1 MSIGWTPNIGWML
14 LFADVV
20 ELRQRCHIL
29 WAFVDNGWHKAL
41 HIQRCMHCNGFACK
55 WQWMASNL
63 ERSRSLGLKTI
74 IAWHVCFHV
83 DVLRSDKWESL
94 SDDIEV
100 MTRHE
105 HDDPIVTLFEDALKD
120 RALYEID
127 HVLIYNKRRLEDFP
141 TFPKSNYIPPIHGG
155 NQLVQEELVY
165 N

>member
-1 MSIGWTPNIGWML
+1 
-14 LFADVV
+14 
-20 ELRQRCHIL
+20 
-29 WAFVDNGWHKAL
+29 
-41 HIQRCMHCNGFACK
+41 
-55 WQWMASNL
+55 
-63 ERSRSLGLKTI
+63 
-74 IAWHVCFHV
+74 
-83 DVLRSDKWESL
+83 
-94 SDDIEV
+94 